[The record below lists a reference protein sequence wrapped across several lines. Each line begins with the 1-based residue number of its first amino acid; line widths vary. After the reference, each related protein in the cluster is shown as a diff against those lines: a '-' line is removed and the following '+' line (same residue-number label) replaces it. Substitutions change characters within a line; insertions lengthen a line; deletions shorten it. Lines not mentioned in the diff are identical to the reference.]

1 MSCADVPTAPEN
13 ARPSGK
19 TSSSSIDDND
29 VRWFLLHSRHIL
41 VGQPRVWKVCKGG
54 PQGKIF
60 NGETKDLGN
69 CGLAGNVNSLP
80 IAVVARVRVSPHSNN
95 FTLNWEESGG
105 GTLASHAMNNRAVRG
120 QRARILENDP
130 YVDGNEPLWFTSKGR
145 AYFALCGG
153 NPSPVGYGVEGTPDE
168 PRGWA
173 EWLKFIENKD
183 DKAKAYFNCAP
194 GIGNNSS
201 NRARVVLKG
210 KTFTASMTYRVS
222 DNPAARDQWL
232 YRGRLQL
239 CYRTIKGRELL
250 NRRAARSILRFDLL
264 F

>member
-1 MSCADVPTAPEN
+1 M
-13 ARPSGK
+13 
-19 TSSSSIDDND
+19 I
-29 VRWFLLHSRHIL
+29 
-41 VGQPRVWKVCKGG
+41 
-54 PQGKIF
+54 
-60 NGETKDLGN
+60 KDLGN

-222 DNPAARDQWL
+222 DNPAARDQWHTV
-232 YRGRLQL
+232 GGFSFA
-239 CYRTIKGRELL
+239 I
-250 NRRAARSILRFDLL
+250 AP
-264 F
+264 